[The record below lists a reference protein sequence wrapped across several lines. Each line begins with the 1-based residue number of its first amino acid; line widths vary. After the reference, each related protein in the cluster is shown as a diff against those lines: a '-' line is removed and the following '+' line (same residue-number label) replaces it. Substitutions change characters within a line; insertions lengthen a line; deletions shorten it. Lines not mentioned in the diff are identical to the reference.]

1 MTRILHGH
9 FLAAGS
15 HIPARGQP
23 RSRSHLLT
31 HFGAWGGADGRR
43 RFAHGVWD
51 RSAGQELDVT
61 FSGLDASKTSNLR
74 AYFLINEDLGNF
86 DAAIS
91 GEGGVL
97 V

>member
-1 MTRILHGH
+1 LEGGGWEKA
-9 FLAAGS
+9 LA
-15 HIPARGQP
+15 PE
-23 RSRSHLLT
+23 
-31 HFGAWGGADGRR
+31 
-43 RFAHGVWD
+43 VWD

-86 DAAIS
+86 DAAIC